1 MRAGQGGARAPT
13 GPLFPLTDMRRKKNA
28 SVWLLLPVLAV
39 LRPSAAE
46 TPPEW
51 LPAAATADGPSVVAG
66 QVVQFRDRSLHKP
79 DRWEWDFEFNFLTP
93 TIDSTEAN
101 PTWVYQEPSIY
112 AVRLRV
118 CNEFGCDV
126 RIKFIEVVAGEPPD
140 DELIFRDGFESGD
153 TSRWEGAAWS
163 PPPRLRRY
171 LPPADRTL
179 RSVLQIHAG
188 LTDLEACP

>member
-1 MRAGQGGARAPT
+1 MRLPKT
-13 GPLFPLTDMRRKKNA
+13 PL
-28 SVWLLLPVLAV
+28 WLLLPVLAV

-51 LPAAATADGPSVVAG
+51 LPAGATADGPSVAVG
-66 QVVQFRDRSLHKP
+66 EVVQFRDRSLHNP
-79 DRWEWDFEFNFLTP
+79 DRWEWDFEFNFLAP
-93 TIDSTEAN
+93 TIDSTKAN

-126 RIKFIEVVAGEPPD
+126 QIKFIEVVAGEKPPD
-140 DELIFRDGFESGD
+140 DDLIFRDGFESGD
-153 TSRWEGAAWS
+153 TSRWGGAAWTQ
-163 PPPRLRRY
+163 PPTLRRD
-171 LPPADRTL
+171 LPRADRTL
-179 RSVLQIHAG
+179 RAVLQLHAG